1 MNKTKVKVNKLVY
14 IGLSILDTSK
24 LCYLDANSFIV
35 HVKIK
40 DVYAD
45 LTEDIEKRLG
55 TSNYEVYRPLSIG
68 RN

>member
-1 MNKTKVKVNKLVY
+1 MNKTKVKMNKLVY

-24 LCYLDANSFIV
+24 LCYIDANSFIV

-55 TSNYEVYRPLSIG
+55 TFNYEVYRPLSIG

>member
-1 MNKTKVKVNKLVY
+1 MNKTKVKMNKLVY

-24 LCYLDANSFIV
+24 LCYMDANSFIV

-45 LTEDIEKRLG
+45 LTEDI
-55 TSNYEVYRPLSIG
+55 
-68 RN
+68 

>member
-1 MNKTKVKVNKLVY
+1 MNKTKVKMNKPVY

-24 LCYLDANSFIV
+24 LCYMDAESFTV

-45 LTEDIEKRLG
+45 LTEDIEKRFG
-55 TSNYEVYRPLSIG
+55 TSNYEVCRPLSIG

>member
-55 TSNYEVYRPLSIG
+55 TFNYEVYRPLSIG